1 MKKVFVLLLIF
12 AAASAFALDKDK
24 MYSDLKKKYG
34 NIESAMFDYRSQQNP
49 QMHGRMVIKKGNM
62 FRIEVPGRLIISNG
76 ETVWNYSLGD
86 NNVMISNYEEMQ
98 DNTSMER
105 IFFDMMENFEPSKLV
120 SESTSK
126 GAKLLKMTM
135 KAKGDNG
142 LNVNELIIRVDPN
155 TGEIVSIGV
164 FNDFGGDTW
173 DLANIRTN
181 IDLPKSEFNFK
192 APEEAEVIDLR

>member
-1 MKKVFVLLLIF
+1 MILF
-12 AAASAFALDKDK
+12 AVSAATAMDKDK
-24 MYSDLKKKYG
+24 LYSELKKKYG
-34 NIESAMFDYRSQQNP
+34 NIESAMFDYRSRQNP

-86 NNVMISNYEEMQ
+86 NNVMISKYEEMP
-98 DNTSMER
+98 DNASMER
-105 IFFDMMENFEPSKLV
+105 IFFDMMDNFEPVKLF
-120 SESTSK
+120 SESTNK
-126 GAKLLKMTM
+126 GTKLMKLEM
-135 KAKGDNG
+135 KAGGEND
-142 LNVNELIIRVDPN
+142 LNVNDLFIFVDPN
-155 TGEIVSIGV
+155 TTEIVSIGV
-164 FNDFGGDTW
+164 YNDFGGDTW